1 MKHKNVSRTLE
12 QWIKK
17 LKCSGSSGI
26 GLETFSDIRVG
37 VDPAPVSD
45 DALQFPDPVTSE
57 EVTQCLGAVTNT
69 LGEDMV
75 TLELSDQ
82 LSLVTSLRRGLR
94 HGRCELYSLCVYT
107 FVTHMALGRE
117 QDWPCFRDG
126 HSQAY

>member
-1 MKHKNVSRTLE
+1 MKNKNVSRTLE

-57 EVTQCLGAVTNT
+57 EVTQLGGNT
-69 LGEDMV
+69 K
-75 TLELSDQ
+75 
-82 LSLVTSLRRGLR
+82 
-94 HGRCELYSLCVYT
+94 
-107 FVTHMALGRE
+107 
-117 QDWPCFRDG
+117 
-126 HSQAY
+126 